1 MASTANLTIYLQA
14 VGGHFLGANAY
25 LPGHISIALKYS
37 GGKIIIPY
45 TVTKYFTD
53 DGNVSPDFTEGAS
66 SFLPIIT
73 IPQPAPGAQVA
84 AVNFL
89 SADFTTIAATANIK
103 LPASVEFAELS
114 VSVPTTSGKPFL
126 ISQTVILNPDQPA
139 YKLIVPVPGLYLSED
154 TIPKPAAMPPKTV
167 WVYVKMMCG
176 CPVTAGPPA
185 SLWPANDFVVYAK
198 VLDTSGGIT
207 EYPLTYDATQPTNS
221 LFSAALSPKQKPIKS
236 VTYTALQKSTG
247 NYGVLVAGKKK

>member
-1 MASTANLTIYLQA
+1 MAITANITVYLQA
-14 VGGHFLGANAY
+14 TGGHFLGANAY
-25 LPGHISIALKYS
+25 DPANIAVNFKYS
-37 GGKIIIPY
+37 GGKIKIPY
-45 TVTKYFTD
+45 TVTPHFTD

-73 IPQPAPGAQVA
+73 IPQPAPAAQVA

-89 SADFTTIAATANIK
+89 SGDFTTIAARASIK

-114 VSVPTTSGKPFL
+114 VSIPTTSGKPL
-126 ISQTVILNPDQPA
+126 LMTQSVILNPDQPE
-139 YKLIVPVPGLYLSED
+139 YKLIIPVPGLYLSAGNV
-154 TIPKPAAMPPKTV
+154 PKAV
-167 WVYVKMMCG
+167 SVFVKMMCG

-185 SLWPANDFVVYAK
+185 SLWPANDFVVFAN

-207 EYPLTYDATQPTNS
+207 GYLLAYDTTQTGNS
-221 LFSAALSPKQKPIKS
+221 LFSAALVPGQKKIKS

-247 NYGVLVAGKKK
+247 NYGVLVAV